1 MKMQKKQYWDK
12 FDCLEFLRRFDAFE
26 HKYLNIGD
34 GSNKNLTDSF
44 DKADHEI
51 WSDVLNSQGHSIANH
66 NFSTKEEA
74 EAAQGIKQVYCD
86 EKHYANEYIE
96 MLDLVR
102 DKFIYDYTGIE
113 GLCDFFSPA
122 YFEYE
127 WGMHLEIDYDNHTS
141 RFYRDHYVHQIR
153 NMFEMFS
160 LLDNLGYYK
169 KCKEAYLDPE
179 NNIGTFIAEAINQE
193 ILTMNATD
201 KELYGKMLSLRQ
213 TAAGKSIKE
222 QFEAYWGNSR
232 TAKTLRPSCSLGYKQ
247 QFDRVN
253 TYSSAGLFSSFWG
266 GVTDN
271 NRQELRD
278 LMLHYIVYSAAIIA
292 SLVHDIG
299 YPISY
304 IRRVSDRLNKHLPV
318 NRLLAS
324 TTKDYSEIVRALQN
338 SLLFRVVD
346 APEKIE
352 HRLNSSEEHGAQSA
366 VVLLMYFHQHG
377 EGLTILQRCAIELA
391 ALVIYNHTNKFSVIN
406 KAKDG
411 KPETIPELVRSD
423 IYKEPLSHIFRM
435 CDDLQEWDRV
445 YFEITDKNS
454 IMICPKCKTPITR
467 KFGTDI
473 CEPNRKKY
481 YCCCNY
487 DPEYKPQD
495 PASDS
500 SEGIY
505 DTNEFVSRRI
515 LNVIG
520 CNHMEVE
527 KDDAAKYTKFIMN
540 YDCGALLNIMTFSTS
555 YGRVRADGIRDL
567 KRLHSYQ
574 GQYDSILV
582 DYFVSGNPLTVKVR
596 ILLEYIKHKEMM
608 KSADLTK
615 SSVSDIIDK
624 LISTYNFA
632 STSITHA
639 WKRNLEFYI
648 ALYRCGKEFYDYCEK
663 EIPARIAEKSRIKSA
678 LSELSKNDVMDSYK
692 SARDNLVKAVAK
704 KTSLDERICAKEI
717 PMPKIEPPKFFLNTT
732 NKSVLDQYKKVYD
745 DLIKSL
751 QSDAEKLLKVE
762 LKNYTL
768 DEPMVALC
776 CDYLLQQ
783 ANILG
788 FEKTEEALS
797 AKIKPEDEMKL
808 CNLYRQFY
816 ENLYCSDVRLCNQ
829 VDSYISRD
837 AYDRVKEL
845 CASGKVDDYNT
856 IDFFVDYALFLD
868 MWNDVKKARKFYFGS
883 ENKSLGPKDGIELS
897 CLTSEALFRDEYLFR
912 IWKKNDHLKD
922 TKLLALRIDWG
933 EATGTYCI
941 HGEVTDEDKKSLI
954 DLLEPIV
961 KHHCIKLDPSEQLMK
976 LDDYY

>member
-1 MKMQKKQYWDK
+1 MKKQQYWDK

-34 GSNKNLTDSF
+34 GNNESLTDSF
-44 DKADHEI
+44 DKAAHEI

-127 WGMHLEIDYDNHTS
+127 WGMHLEIDYDKHTS
-141 RFYRDHYVHQIR
+141 RFYRDHYAHQIR

-160 LLDNLGYYK
+160 LLDNLGYYE

-193 ILTMNATD
+193 ILAMNATD
-201 KELYGKMLSLRQ
+201 KELYGKILSLRN
-213 TAAGKSIKE
+213 TPEGKGIRAAYKDLDGSY
-222 QFEAYWGNSR
+222 FNTMR
-232 TAKTLRPSCSLGYKQ
+232 LPTNCSFGEKQ
-247 QFDRVN
+247 QFIIVN
-253 TYSSAGLFSSFWG
+253 EHVRTGSFSSFWRG
-266 GVTDN
+266 ASDN

-278 LMLHYIVYSAAIIA
+278 LMLHYVVYSAAIIA

-338 SLLFRVVD
+338 SLLFSVVD

-366 VVLLMYFHQHG
+366 VVLLMYFHKHG

-406 KAKDG
+406 KAKEG

-454 IMICPKCKTPITR
+454 IMVCPKCKTPITR
-467 KFGTDI
+467 RFGTDT

-500 SEGIY
+500 NEGTY

-527 KDDAAKYTKFIMN
+527 KDDAAKYTKFTMN

-555 YGRVRADGIRDL
+555 YGLVRANGVRDL

-574 GQYDSILV
+574 GQHDSILV
-582 DYFVSGNPLTVKVR
+582 DYFVSGNPLTVKLQIFKALMHYKKSNILSRCWINDNNWFRGMYKQR
-596 ILLEYIKHKEMM
+596 IVGYISDSY
-608 KSADLTK
+608 KSK
-615 SSVSDIIDK
+615 NDIVNE
-624 LISTYNFA
+624 LWQRNVNFYYELFKKG
-632 STSITHA
+632 S
-639 WKRNLEFYI
+639 
-648 ALYRCGKEFYDYCEK
+648 EFYDYCEK
-663 EIPARIAEKSRIKSA
+663 RIAKLIRGSGSIAEK
-678 LSELSKNDVMDSYK
+678 
-692 SARDNLVKAVAK
+692 VAK
-704 KTSLDERICAKEI
+704 IS
-717 PMPKIEPPKFFLNTT
+717 LNTT
-732 NKSVLDQYKKVYD
+732 NEKTLSQYKKVYELIIE
-745 DLIKSL
+745 DLESE
-751 QSDAEKLLKVE
+751 ATARLKRGFGE
-762 LKNYTL
+762 CRSNEFMLA
-768 DEPMVALC
+768 MC

-783 ANILG
+783 AHILG
-788 FEKTEEALS
+788 FEKTKESLAPEIREEGA
-797 AKIKPEDEMKL
+797 IKEY
-808 CNLYRQFY
+808 NIYRQFY
-816 ENLYCSDVRLCNQ
+816 ENLYCSNAHLCNL

-845 CASGKVDDYNT
+845 CRSTNPNIEKDYRSV
-856 IDFFVDYALFLD
+856 DFFVDYALFLD
-868 MWNDVKKARKFYFGS
+868 MWNDVKECREFFFVSGKCRPDTSESKHSIPEEFRYFPI
-883 ENKSLGPKDGIELS
+883 ENPDEVNKIALQCLTNETFFRDKYVFRVLKKEDSSIDGKLLGIEINW
-897 CLTSEALFRDEYLFR
+897 DEL
-912 IWKKNDHLKD
+912 
-922 TKLLALRIDWG
+922 
-933 EATGTYCI
+933 TGTWCVQEENLKAYKN
-941 HGEVTDEDKKSLI
+941 ELYA
-954 DLLEPIV
+954 LLSPLE
-961 KHHCIKLDPSEQLMK
+961 KHHCIKLELSEQLMK